1 MRNISCSPDYIHVV
15 LKFMLERV
23 SICQGE
29 IQKLLHEQSVKDLEA
44 QIKSLEGDVRGLE
57 ARLREKQEAIVD
69 GSKALKTQKQ
79 KTHRVTDKVCAG

>member
-1 MRNISCSPDYIHVV
+1 
-15 LKFMLERV
+15 MLERM

-29 IQKLLHEQSVKDLEA
+29 IQKLLHEQSVKGLEA
-44 QIKSLEGDVRGLE
+44 QIKSMEGDVRGLE

-79 KTHRVTDKVCAG
+79 KTHRVADKVHAG